1 MYIILLLQFF
11 VMKDRIK
18 KFMNKKRLTAA
29 ELADTIGVQRSNVSH
44 IINGRNNPSSSF
56 IDKLLQHFPDLDA
69 RWLITGI
76 GNMSNDITPDSSLFA
91 QESNANKPIEDKP
104 SVNVGNENM
113 GNQHVNMEKEMNTS
127 IKKEVEKIIIL
138 YKDKSFDV
146 Y

>member
-1 MYIILLLQFF
+1 M
-11 VMKDRIK
+11 D
-18 KFMNKKRLTAA
+18 KKRLTAA

-44 IINGRNNPSSSF
+44 IINGRNKPSSSF

-69 RWLITGI
+69 RWLITGM
-76 GNMSNDITPDSSLFA
+76 GNMSNDARSDSSLFTQA
-91 QESNANKPIEDKP
+91 GDVKKTTADTT
-104 SVNVGNENM
+104 SVNLVSENSK
-113 GNQHVNMEKEMNTS
+113 NQQVDKVKEMNTS